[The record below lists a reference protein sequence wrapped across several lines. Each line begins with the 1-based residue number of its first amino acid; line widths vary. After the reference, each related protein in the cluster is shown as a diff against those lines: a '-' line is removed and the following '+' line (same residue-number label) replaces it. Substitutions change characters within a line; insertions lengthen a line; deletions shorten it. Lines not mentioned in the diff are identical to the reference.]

1 MQYAFDKQTARL
13 IIYIDGSDSL
23 SKRTVQYQN
32 AFESDRWRPGSD
44 VMIFISD
51 FYSPPQLQEL
61 DDLYRIFEKH
71 RVRKVA
77 IMSKDVLAEATADT
91 AKRIAGLYH
100 IPLKHFSNLQ
110 AMLDWIN
117 E

>member
-1 MQYAFDKQTARL
+1 
-13 IIYIDGSDSL
+13 
-23 SKRTVQYQN
+23 
-32 AFESDRWRPGSD
+32 
-44 VMIFISD
+44 MIFISD

-61 DDLYRIFEKH
+61 DDLYRLFEKH

-77 IMSKDVLAEATADT
+77 IMSRDVLAKATADT
-91 AKRIAGLYH
+91 AKRIARLYH
-100 IPLKHFSNLQ
+100 IPLKHFSDLQ